1 MARSIPASAREA
13 ACLLTLSARNVHC
26 AAQCKEFRVIRH
38 RDTDRPRGCFIT
50 VESAEGVA
58 KALTLDNTLL
68 RGRPL
73 RVDVAEA
80 KPERNSGAFLIDV
93 NAPVQEGAPGAS

>member
-1 MARSIPASAREA
+1 MRHQLPLCSRADAPPAR
-13 ACLLTLSARNVHC
+13 
-26 AAQCKEFRVIRH
+26 AQCKEFRVIRH

-80 KPERNSGAFLIDV
+80 KPERNSGALAGGIAPCAT
-93 NAPVQEGAPGAS
+93 NAQGKR

>member
-1 MARSIPASAREA
+1 M
-13 ACLLTLSARNVHC
+13 
-26 AAQCKEFRVIRH
+26 
-38 RDTDRPRGCFIT
+38 
-50 VESAEGVA
+50 A

-80 KPERNSGAFLIDV
+80 KPERNSGASAGG
-93 NAPVQEGAPGAS
+93 NAPCAKNAQGKR